1 MPRWVC
7 PAPRTRRSCR
17 ASCLRGTELRGPGG
31 VRGCVRRAGR
41 RGTVQIELVETEVG
55 RVVLRRQV
63 EGAGDLLHA
72 GGHPCGGEF
81 GGRRHAR
88 RRGARQQ
95 RRERR
100 EQRRRRGQQHGI
112 GISAIPVS
120 RRISSA
126 ISRGEVCAMVVVRV
140 AFGVEYGIRSVHT
153 GCYLDS
159 GAELGWLSGKGDA
172 VKVARKD
179 PRLNAYR
186 RWVFSDAGGG
196 EVTIGSVQVGAT
208 CRAWPSHVAFPHP
221 ESALHP
227 GAAGRLPRQRRVPRA
242 DARVG
247 RRRAWPVAPMGARG
261 DAWRAVRDTL
271 VAPRRLLGLARH

>member
-1 MPRWVC
+1 
-7 PAPRTRRSCR
+7 
-17 ASCLRGTELRGPGG
+17 
-31 VRGCVRRAGR
+31 
-41 RGTVQIELVETEVG
+41 
-55 RVVLRRQV
+55 
-63 EGAGDLLHA
+63 
-72 GGHPCGGEF
+72 
-81 GGRRHAR
+81 
-88 RRGARQQ
+88 
-95 RRERR
+95 
-100 EQRRRRGQQHGI
+100 
-112 GISAIPVS
+112 
-120 RRISSA
+120 
-126 ISRGEVCAMVVVRV
+126 MVVVRV

-208 CRAWPSHVAFPHP
+208 CHAWPSHVAFSHP

-271 VAPRRLLGLARH
+271 VAPRRLLGLTRH

>member
-112 GISAIPVS
+112 GISAIPVC

-126 ISRGEVCAMVVVRV
+126 ISRAKSARWSWCAW
-140 AFGVEYGIRSVHT
+140 RSASSTV
-153 GCYLDS
+153 S
-159 GAELGWLSGKGDA
+159 
-172 VKVARKD
+172 ARYT
-179 PRLNAYR
+179 R
-186 RWVFSDAGGG
+186 
-196 EVTIGSVQVGAT
+196 GAT
-208 CRAWPSHVAFPHP
+208 STRALS
-221 ESALHP
+221 S
-227 GAAGRLPRQRRVPRA
+227 GG
-242 DARVG
+242 
-247 RRRAWPVAPMGARG
+247 
-261 DAWRAVRDTL
+261 
-271 VAPRRLLGLARH
+271 